1 MICSNSIPETAVYA
15 EGSCIEWGNGSSST
29 LVKQDV
35 WRAFVTTPPTFERVG
50 VRALAALACG
60 LAYAMAGHA
69 QSFPTKPL
77 LLILPTAPGGPV
89 DIVARIVAPEASKL
103 LGQPIVMENRPG
115 ASQKIGIRSMLR
127 SPRDGYTFAAVSP
140 ASATI
145 NPLVDRNIGYDPLKD
160 FTLLSQTVGHPAV
173 VTVHP
178 SVPVRTLQD
187 LVAYARAN
195 PGKLSYGSGGNGT
208 SLQFS
213 TSELL
218 MRLGITAVH
227 VPYKSDGPA
236 FNDLLGGQ
244 INLMIPAMATVK
256 SALEAGR
263 LVPLAISGTSR
274 SPHLPNVPTYGE
286 TGIAELKDYS
296 YRVWIG
302 FAAGAG
308 IPEEAARRLQDAFMR
323 APHAP
328 AVRQSLE
335 ANDFEVI
342 ASSAQEFAREL
353 RAELERN
360 RRVIASGAITV
371 E

>member
-1 MICSNSIPETAVYA
+1 MIM
-15 EGSCIEWGNGSSST
+15 
-29 LVKQDV
+29 
-35 WRAFVTTPPTFERVG
+35 PPTFERV
-50 VRALAALACG
+50 VARAAAALACS
-60 LAYAMAGHA
+60 LACAMASHA
-69 QSFPTKPL
+69 QSFPVKPI

-115 ASQKIGIRSMLR
+115 ASQKIGIHSMLR
-127 SPRDGYTFAAVSP
+127 APRDGYTLAVISP

-145 NPLVDRNIGYDPLKD
+145 NPLVDRNVGYDPLKD
-160 FTLLSQTVGHPAV
+160 FTLLSQAVGHPAV

-178 SVPVRTLQD
+178 SVPVRTLQE
-187 LVAYARAN
+187 LVAYAKAN
-195 PGKLSYGSGGNGT
+195 PGKLAYGSGGNGT

-218 MRLGITAVH
+218 MKLGITAVH

-244 INLMIPAMATVK
+244 INLMIPAIAAVK
-256 SALEAGR
+256 PALDAGR
-263 LVPLAISGTSR
+263 LVPLAISSTSR
-274 SPHLPNVPTYGE
+274 SPHLPNVPAYGE

-308 IPEEAARRLQDAFMR
+308 IPEEAARKLQDALMR
-323 APHAP
+323 APRAP
-328 AVRQSLE
+328 AVRKSLE

-342 ASSAQEFAREL
+342 ASTAQEFAREL
-353 RAELERN
+353 RAELDRN
-360 RRVIASGAITV
+360 RKVIASGAVTI

>member
-1 MICSNSIPETAVYA
+1 MREFLRICVRTLAV
-15 EGSCIEWGNGSSST
+15 
-29 LVKQDV
+29 LVCS
-35 WRAFVTTPPTFERVG
+35 
-50 VRALAALACG
+50 LAC
-60 LAYAMAGHA
+60 AMASHA
-69 QSFPTKPL
+69 QSFPAKPIL
-77 LLILPTAPGGPV
+77 LVLPTAPGGPV

-103 LGQPIVMENRPG
+103 LGQPVVMENRPG
-115 ASQKIGIRSMLR
+115 ASQKIGIHSMLR
-127 SPRDGYTFAAVSP
+127 APRDGYTLAVISP

-145 NPLVDRNIGYDPLKD
+145 NPLVDRNLGYEPLKD
-160 FTLLSQTVGHPAV
+160 FTLLSQAVGHSAV

-178 SVPVRTLQD
+178 SVPVRTLQE
-187 LVAYARAN
+187 LVAYAKAN
-195 PGKLSYGSGGNGT
+195 PGKLTYGSGGNGT

-218 MRLGITAVH
+218 MKLGITAVH

-236 FNDLLGGQ
+236 FSDLLGGQ
-244 INLMIPAMATVK
+244 INLMIPALGTAK
-256 SALEAGR
+256 SAFDAGR

-286 TGIAELKDYS
+286 TGIVELRDYS
-296 YRVWIG
+296 YRIWIG

-323 APHAP
+323 APRAP
-328 AVRQSLE
+328 AARRSLE

-342 ASSAQEFAREL
+342 ASSPQEFAREL

-360 RRVIASGAITV
+360 RRVIASGAIKV

>member
-1 MICSNSIPETAVYA
+1 MI
-15 EGSCIEWGNGSSST
+15 
-29 LVKQDV
+29 
-35 WRAFVTTPPTFERVG
+35 
-50 VRALAALACG
+50 RALSWLACS
-60 LAYAMAGHA
+60 LAYAMASHA
-69 QSFPTKPL
+69 QSFPVKPVL
-77 LLILPTAPGGPV
+77 LVLPTAPGGPV

-115 ASQKIGIRSMLR
+115 ASQKIGIHSMLR
-127 SPRDGYTFAAVSP
+127 APRDGYTFAAISP

-145 NPLVDRNIGYDPLKD
+145 NPLVDRDVGYDPLKD
-160 FTLLSQTVGHPAV
+160 FTLLSQTVGHAAV

-178 SVPVRTLQD
+178 SVPVRTLQE

-195 PGKLSYGSGGNGT
+195 PGKLTYGSGGNGT

-218 MRLGITAVH
+218 MKLGITAVH
-227 VPYKSDGPA
+227 VPYKSDAPA

-244 INLMIPAMATVK
+244 INLMVPGMPVVK

-263 LVPLAISGTSR
+263 LVPLAVSGKSR
-274 SPHLPNVPTYGE
+274 SPQLPNVPTYGE
-286 TGIAELKDYS
+286 TGIPELKDHS

-308 IPEEAARRLQDAFMR
+308 IPEEAARKLEDAFMR
-323 APHAP
+323 APRAP

-335 ANDFEVI
+335 ASDFEVI
-342 ASSAQEFAREL
+342 ASNAQEFSREL
-353 RAELERN
+353 RAELDRN

>member
-1 MICSNSIPETAVYA
+1 M
-15 EGSCIEWGNGSSST
+15 
-29 LVKQDV
+29 
-35 WRAFVTTPPTFERVG
+35 TTPPTFERVG
-50 VRALAALACG
+50 VRAVAALACG

-145 NPLVDRNIGYDPLKD
+145 NPLVDRNVGYDPLKD

-335 ANDFEVI
+335 ASDFEVI

>member
-1 MICSNSIPETAVYA
+1 MATIRTPAR
-15 EGSCIEWGNGSSST
+15 
-29 LVKQDV
+29 L
-35 WRAFVTTPPTFERVG
+35 RA
-50 VRALAALACG
+50 
-60 LAYAMAGHA
+60 
-69 QSFPTKPL
+69 
-77 LLILPTAPGGPV
+77 
-89 DIVARIVAPEASKL
+89 
-103 LGQPIVMENRPG
+103 
-115 ASQKIGIRSMLR
+115 
-127 SPRDGYTFAAVSP
+127 PRDGYTLAVISP

-145 NPLVDRNIGYDPLKD
+145 NPLVDRNVGYDPLKD
-160 FTLLSQTVGHPAV
+160 FTLLSQAVGHPAV

-178 SVPVRTLQD
+178 SVPVRTMQG

-195 PGKLSYGSGGNGT
+195 PGNLTYGSGGNGT

-218 MRLGITAVH
+218 MKLGITAVH

-236 FNDLLGGQ
+236 LNDLLGGQ
-244 INLMIPAMATVK
+244 INLMIPAIAAVRP
-256 SALEAGR
+256 ALEAGR

-296 YRVWIG
+296 YRIWIG

-308 IPEEAARRLQDAFMR
+308 IPEEAARKLQDAFMR
-323 APHAP
+323 APRAP
-328 AVRQSLE
+328 AARQALE
-335 ANDFEVI
+335 ANDFEII
-342 ASSAQEFAREL
+342 ASSPQEFAREL

-360 RRVIASGAITV
+360 RRVIASGAIKV

>member
-1 MICSNSIPETAVYA
+1 M
-15 EGSCIEWGNGSSST
+15 
-29 LVKQDV
+29 K
-35 WRAFVTTPPTFERVG
+35 PPAFERAVA
-50 VRALAALACG
+50 RAVAALACSLTYT
-60 LAYAMAGHA
+60 LASHA
-69 QSFPTKPL
+69 QGFPVKPI

-103 LGQPIVMENRPG
+103 LGQPVVMENRPG
-115 ASQKIGIRSMLR
+115 ASQKIGIHGMLR
-127 SPRDGYTFAAVSP
+127 APRDGYTLAAISP

-145 NPLVDRNIGYDPLKD
+145 NPLVDRNVGYDPLKD

-178 SVPVRTLQD
+178 SLPVRTLQE
-187 LVAYARAN
+187 LVAYAKAN
-195 PGKLSYGSGGNGT
+195 PGKLAYGSGGNGT

-218 MRLGITAVH
+218 MKLGITAVH

-236 FNDLLGGQ
+236 LNDLLGGQ
-244 INLMIPAMATVK
+244 INLMIPAIAAVK
-256 SALEAGR
+256 PVLEAGR
-263 LVPLAISGTSR
+263 LVPLAISSTAR
-274 SPHLPNVPTYGE
+274 SPRLPNVPTYGE
-286 TGIAELKDYS
+286 TGIAELKGYS
-296 YRVWIG
+296 YRIWIG

-323 APHAP
+323 APRAP

-335 ANDFEVI
+335 ASDFEVI
-342 ASSAQEFAREL
+342 ASTAQQFAREL
-353 RAELERN
+353 REELDRN
-360 RRVIASGAITV
+360 RKVIASGAIMI

>member
-1 MICSNSIPETAVYA
+1 MT
-15 EGSCIEWGNGSSST
+15 
-29 LVKQDV
+29 K
-35 WRAFVTTPPTFERVG
+35 PPTFERV
-50 VRALAALACG
+50 VARAVAALACS
-60 LAYAMAGHA
+60 LTYAMASHA
-69 QSFPTKPL
+69 QSFPAKPI

-89 DIVARIVAPEASKL
+89 DIVARIVAPEAAKL

-115 ASQKIGIRSMLR
+115 ASQKIGIHSMLR
-127 SPRDGYTFAAVSP
+127 ALRDGYTLAVISP

-145 NPLVDRNIGYDPLKD
+145 NPLVDRNVGYDPLKD
-160 FTLLSQTVGHPAV
+160 FTLLSQAVGHPSV

-178 SVPVRTLQD
+178 SVPVRTLQE
-187 LVAYARAN
+187 LVAYAKAN
-195 PGKLSYGSGGNGT
+195 PGKLTYGSGGNGT

-218 MRLGITAVH
+218 MKLGITAVH

-236 FNDLLGGQ
+236 LNDLLGGQ
-244 INLMIPAMATVK
+244 INLMIPAIAAVK
-256 SALEAGR
+256 PALEAGR
-263 LVPLAISGTSR
+263 LVPLAISSASR

-286 TGIAELKDYS
+286 TGIPELKDYS
-296 YRVWIG
+296 YRIWIG

-323 APHAP
+323 APRAP
-328 AVRQSLE
+328 AARQSLE

-342 ASSAQEFAREL
+342 ASTAQQFAREL
-353 RAELERN
+353 RAELDRN
-360 RRVIASGAITV
+360 RRVIASGAISV

>member
-1 MICSNSIPETAVYA
+1 MI
-15 EGSCIEWGNGSSST
+15 
-29 LVKQDV
+29 
-35 WRAFVTTPPTFERVG
+35 
-50 VRALAALACG
+50 RALSWLACG
-60 LAYAMAGHA
+60 LAYAIAGHA
-69 QSFPTKPL
+69 QSFPVKPVL
-77 LLILPTAPGGPV
+77 LVLPTAPGGPV

-115 ASQKIGIRSMLR
+115 ASQKIGIHSMLR
-127 SPRDGYTFAAVSP
+127 SPRDGYTLAVISP

-145 NPLVDRNIGYDPLKD
+145 NPLVDRNVGYDPLKD
-160 FTLLSQTVGHPAV
+160 FTLLSQAVGHPAV

-178 SVPVRTLQD
+178 SVPVRTMQG

-195 PGKLSYGSGGNGT
+195 PGNLAYGSGGNGT

-218 MRLGITAVH
+218 MKLGITAVH

-236 FNDLLGGQ
+236 LNDLLGGQ
-244 INLMIPAMATVK
+244 INLMIPALAAVK
-256 SALEAGR
+256 PALEAGR

-286 TGIAELKDYS
+286 TGIAQLKDYS
-296 YRVWIG
+296 YRIWIG

-308 IPEEAARRLQDAFMR
+308 IPEEAARKLQDAFMR
-323 APHAP
+323 APRAP
-328 AVRQSLE
+328 AVRQTLE

-342 ASSAQEFAREL
+342 ASTAQEFAREL
-353 RAELERN
+353 RAELDRN
-360 RRVIASGAITV
+360 RKVIASGAITV

>member
-1 MICSNSIPETAVYA
+1 MTKP
-15 EGSCIEWGNGSSST
+15 
-29 LVKQDV
+29 L
-35 WRAFVTTPPTFERVG
+35 TFERAG
-50 VRALAALACG
+50 VRAVAALACG
-60 LAYAMAGHA
+60 LAYAIGGHA
-69 QSFPTKPL
+69 QSFPAKPIL
-77 LLILPTAPGGPV
+77 LVLPTAPGGPV
-89 DIVARIVAPEASKL
+89 DIVARIVAPEASRL

-127 SPRDGYTFAAVSP
+127 APRDGYTFAAISP

-145 NPLVDRNIGYDPLKD
+145 NPLVDRDVGYDPLKD

-178 SVPVRTLQD
+178 SVPVRTLQE

-195 PGKLSYGSGGNGT
+195 PGKLAYGSGGNGT

-218 MRLGITAVH
+218 MKLGITAAH

-244 INLMIPAMATVK
+244 INLVMPALAAVK
-256 SALEAGR
+256 PALDAGR
-263 LVPLAISGTSR
+263 LVPLAISGKSR

-286 TGIAELKDYS
+286 TGIPELKDYS

-302 FAAGAG
+302 FAAASG
-308 IPEEAARRLQDAFMR
+308 IPDEAARRLQDAFMR
-323 APHAP
+323 APRAP
-328 AVRQSLE
+328 AVRRSLE
-335 ANDFEVI
+335 AGDFEVI
-342 ASSAQEFAREL
+342 ASTPQDFAREL
-353 RAELERN
+353 RAELDRN
-360 RRVIASGAITV
+360 RRVIDSGAITI

>member
-1 MICSNSIPETAVYA
+1 MEKRIIIHAVMQNV
-15 EGSCIEWGNGSSST
+15 GRT
-29 LVKQDV
+29 FMTK
-35 WRAFVTTPPTFERVG
+35 PPTFERAVA
-50 VRALAALACG
+50 RAVAALACS
-60 LAYAMAGHA
+60 LAYAMTGHA
-69 QSFPTKPL
+69 QGFPVKPIL
-77 LLILPTAPGGPV
+77 LVLPTAPGGPV

-115 ASQKIGIRSMLR
+115 ASQKIGIHSMLR
-127 SPRDGYTFAAVSP
+127 SPRDGYTLAVISP

-145 NPLVDRNIGYDPLKD
+145 NPLVDRNVGYDPLKD
-160 FTLLSQTVGHPAV
+160 FTLLSQAVGHPAV

-178 SVPVRTLQD
+178 SVPVRTMQG

-195 PGKLSYGSGGNGT
+195 PGNLTYGSGGNGT

-218 MRLGITAVH
+218 MKLGITAVH

-236 FNDLLGGQ
+236 LNDLLGGQ
-244 INLMIPAMATVK
+244 INLMIPALAAVK
-256 SALEAGR
+256 PALEAGR

-296 YRVWIG
+296 YRIWIG

-308 IPEEAARRLQDAFMR
+308 IPEEAARKLQDAFMR
-323 APHAP
+323 APRAP
-328 AVRQSLE
+328 AVRQTLE

-342 ASSAQEFAREL
+342 ASTAQEFAREL
-353 RAELERN
+353 RAELDRN
-360 RRVIASGAITV
+360 RKVIASGAITV

>member
-1 MICSNSIPETAVYA
+1 M
-15 EGSCIEWGNGSSST
+15 
-29 LVKQDV
+29 K
-35 WRAFVTTPPTFERVG
+35 PPAFERAVA
-50 VRALAALACG
+50 RAAAALAC
-60 LAYAMAGHA
+60 LACAMAGHA
-69 QSFPTKPL
+69 QGFPVKPV

-115 ASQKIGIRSMLR
+115 ASQKIGIHSMLR
-127 SPRDGYTFAAVSP
+127 APRDGYTFAAISP

-145 NPLVDRNIGYDPLKD
+145 NPLVDRNVGYDPLKD

-178 SVPVRTLQD
+178 SVPARTLQE
-187 LVAYARAN
+187 LVAYAKAN
-195 PGKLSYGSGGNGT
+195 PGKLAYGSGGNGT

-218 MRLGITAVH
+218 MKLGITAVH

-236 FNDLLGGQ
+236 LNDLLGGQ
-244 INLMIPAMATVK
+244 INLMIPAIAAVK
-256 SALEAGR
+256 PVLEAGR
-263 LVPLAISGTSR
+263 LVPLAISSTTR

-286 TGIAELKDYS
+286 TGIAELKGYS
-296 YRVWIG
+296 YRIWIG
-302 FAAGAG
+302 FAASAG

-323 APHAP
+323 APRAP
-328 AVRQSLE
+328 AVRRSLE
-335 ANDFEVI
+335 ASDFEVI
-342 ASSAQEFAREL
+342 ASTAQEFSREL
-353 RAELERN
+353 RAELDRN
-360 RRVIASGAITV
+360 RRVIASGAIMI

>member
-1 MICSNSIPETAVYA
+1 
-15 EGSCIEWGNGSSST
+15 
-29 LVKQDV
+29 
-35 WRAFVTTPPTFERVG
+35 
-50 VRALAALACG
+50 
-60 LAYAMAGHA
+60 MAGHA

-77 LLILPTAPGGPV
+77 LLVLPTAPGGPV

-145 NPLVDRNIGYDPLKD
+145 NPLVDRNVGYDPLKD

-218 MRLGITAVH
+218 MRLGITA
-227 VPYKSDGPA
+227 
-236 FNDLLGGQ
+236 
-244 INLMIPAMATVK
+244 
-256 SALEAGR
+256 GR
-263 LVPLAISGTSR
+263 L
-274 SPHLPNVPTYGE
+274 PHQNH
-286 TGIAELKDYS
+286 
-296 YRVWIG
+296 R
-302 FAAGAG
+302 AA
-308 IPEEAARRLQDAFMR
+308 L
-323 APHAP
+323 HAP
-328 AVRQSLE
+328 ARRPVHPERPPAGDGQTGAQS
-335 ANDFEVI
+335 
-342 ASSAQEFAREL
+342 
-353 RAELERN
+353 
-360 RRVIASGAITV
+360 G
-371 E
+371 

>member
-1 MICSNSIPETAVYA
+1 MT
-15 EGSCIEWGNGSSST
+15 
-29 LVKQDV
+29 K
-35 WRAFVTTPPTFERVG
+35 PPTFD
-50 VRALAALACG
+50 RAIARTAAALACS
-60 LAYAMAGHA
+60 LTYMLAGHA
-69 QSFPTKPL
+69 QTFPVKPIL
-77 LLILPTAPGGPV
+77 LVLPTAPGGPV

-115 ASQKIGIRSMLR
+115 ASQKIGIHSMLR
-127 SPRDGYTFAAVSP
+127 SPRDGYTFAAISP

-145 NPLVDRNIGYDPLKD
+145 NPLVDRNVGYDPLKD
-160 FTLLSQTVGHPAV
+160 FTLLSQAVGQTSV

-178 SVPVRTLQD
+178 SVPVRTLQE
-187 LVAYARAN
+187 LVAYAKAN
-195 PGKLSYGSGGNGT
+195 PGKLTYGSGGNGT

-218 MRLGITAVH
+218 MKLGITAMH
-227 VPYKSDGPA
+227 VPYKSDAPA

-244 INLMIPAMATVK
+244 ISLMIPALGVAK
-256 SALEAGR
+256 PALEAGR
-263 LVPLAISGTSR
+263 LVPLAISGKSR
-274 SPHLPNVPTYGE
+274 SPHLPNVPAYGE

-296 YRVWIG
+296 YRAWIG

-308 IPEEAARRLQDAFMR
+308 IPEEAARRLEDAFMR
-323 APHAP
+323 AARAP
-328 AVRQSLE
+328 AARRSLE

-342 ASSAQEFAREL
+342 ASNAQQFALEL
-353 RAELERN
+353 RAELDRN

>member
-1 MICSNSIPETAVYA
+1 M
-15 EGSCIEWGNGSSST
+15 
-29 LVKQDV
+29 
-35 WRAFVTTPPTFERVG
+35 
-50 VRALAALACG
+50 
-60 LAYAMAGHA
+60 
-69 QSFPTKPL
+69 
-77 LLILPTAPGGPV
+77 

-115 ASQKIGIRSMLR
+115 ASQKIGINSMLR
-127 SPRDGYTFAAVSP
+127 SPRDGYTFAAISP

-145 NPLVDRNIGYDPLKD
+145 NPLLDRNVGYDPLKD
-160 FTLLSQTVGHPAV
+160 FTLLSQTVGHAAV

-178 SVPVRTLQD
+178 SVPVRTMQE

-195 PGKLSYGSGGNGT
+195 PGNLTYGSGGNGT

-218 MRLGITAVH
+218 MKLGITAVH
-227 VPYKSDGPA
+227 VPYKSDAPA

-244 INLMIPAMATVK
+244 INLMVPGMPVVK

-263 LVPLAISGTSR
+263 LVPLAVSGKSR
-274 SPHLPNVPTYGE
+274 SPQLPNVPTYGE

-308 IPEEAARRLQDAFMR
+308 IPAEAARKLQDAFMR
-323 APHAP
+323 APRAP
-328 AVRQSLE
+328 AVRQTLE

-342 ASSAQEFAREL
+342 ASTAQEFAREL
-353 RAELERN
+353 RAELDRN
-360 RRVIASGAITV
+360 RKVIASGAITV

>member
-1 MICSNSIPETAVYA
+1 MI
-15 EGSCIEWGNGSSST
+15 
-29 LVKQDV
+29 
-35 WRAFVTTPPTFERVG
+35 
-50 VRALAALACG
+50 RALSWLACG
-60 LAYAMAGHA
+60 LAYAIAGHA
-69 QSFPTKPL
+69 QSFPVKPVL
-77 LLILPTAPGGPV
+77 LVLPTAPGGPV
-89 DIVARIVAPEASKL
+89 DIVARIVAPEAPKL

-115 ASQKIGIRSMLR
+115 ASQKIGIHSMLR
-127 SPRDGYTFAAVSP
+127 APRDGYTFAAISP

-145 NPLVDRNIGYDPLKD
+145 NPLVDRNVGYDPLKD
-160 FTLLSQTVGHPAV
+160 FTLLSQTVGHAAV

-178 SVPVRTLQD
+178 SVPVRTMQE

-195 PGKLSYGSGGNGT
+195 PGKLTYGSGGNGT

-218 MRLGITAVH
+218 MKLGITAVH
-227 VPYKSDGPA
+227 VPYKSDAPA

-244 INLMIPAMATVK
+244 INLMVPGMPVVK

-263 LVPLAISGTSR
+263 LVPLAVSGKSR
-274 SPHLPNVPTYGE
+274 SPQLPNVPTYGE
-286 TGIAELKDYS
+286 TGIPELKDYS

-308 IPEEAARRLQDAFMR
+308 IPEEAARKLEDAFMR
-323 APHAP
+323 APRAP

-335 ANDFEVI
+335 ASDFEVI
-342 ASSAQEFAREL
+342 ASNAQQFAREL
-353 RAELERN
+353 RAELDRN

>member
-1 MICSNSIPETAVYA
+1 MT
-15 EGSCIEWGNGSSST
+15 
-29 LVKQDV
+29 K
-35 WRAFVTTPPTFERVG
+35 PPTFERAVA
-50 VRALAALACG
+50 RAAAALACSFTYT
-60 LAYAMAGHA
+60 LAGHA
-69 QSFPTKPL
+69 QSFPVKPIL
-77 LLILPTAPGGPV
+77 LVLPAAPGGPV

-115 ASQKIGIRSMLR
+115 ASQKIGIHSMLR
-127 SPRDGYTFAAVSP
+127 APRDGYTLAVISP

-145 NPLVDRNIGYDPLKD
+145 NPLVDRNVGYDPLKD
-160 FTLLSQTVGHPAV
+160 FTLLSQAVGHPVV

-178 SVPVRTLQD
+178 SLPVRTMQE

-195 PGKLSYGSGGNGT
+195 PGKLTYGSGGNGT

-218 MRLGITAVH
+218 MKLGITAVH
-227 VPYKSDGPA
+227 VPYKSDAPA

-244 INLMIPAMATVK
+244 INLMVPGMPVVK
-256 SALEAGR
+256 PALEAGR
-263 LVPLAISGTSR
+263 LVPLAISSASR
-274 SPHLPNVPTYGE
+274 SRLLPNVPTYGE

-296 YRVWIG
+296 YRSWIG

-323 APHAP
+323 AARAP
-328 AVRQSLE
+328 AVRRSLE
-335 ANDFEVI
+335 ANDFEII
-342 ASSAQEFAREL
+342 ASTAQEFAREL
-353 RAELERN
+353 RAELDRN

>member
-1 MICSNSIPETAVYA
+1 MREFLRICVH
-15 EGSCIEWGNGSSST
+15 
-29 LVKQDV
+29 
-35 WRAFVTTPPTFERVG
+35 
-50 VRALAALACG
+50 ALAVLVCSLAC
-60 LAYAMAGHA
+60 AMASHA
-69 QSFPTKPL
+69 QSFPAKPIL
-77 LLILPTAPGGPV
+77 LVLPTAPGGPV

-103 LGQPIVMENRPG
+103 LGQPVVMENRPG
-115 ASQKIGIRSMLR
+115 ASQKIGIHSMLR
-127 SPRDGYTFAAVSP
+127 APRDGYTLAVISP

-145 NPLVDRNIGYDPLKD
+145 NPLVDRNLGYDPLRD
-160 FTLLSQTVGHPAV
+160 FTLLSQAVGHAAV

-195 PGKLSYGSGGNGT
+195 PGKLTYGSGGNGT

-218 MRLGITAVH
+218 MRLGIAAVH

-244 INLMIPAMATVK
+244 ISLMIPAMATVK

-286 TGIAELKDYS
+286 TGIVELKDYS
-296 YRVWIG
+296 YRIWIG

-323 APHAP
+323 APRAP
-328 AVRQSLE
+328 AARRSLE

-342 ASSAQEFAREL
+342 ASSPQEFAREL

-360 RRVIASGAITV
+360 RSVIASGAIKV

>member
-1 MICSNSIPETAVYA
+1 MQNVGRTFMM
-15 EGSCIEWGNGSSST
+15 
-29 LVKQDV
+29 K
-35 WRAFVTTPPTFERVG
+35 PPTFERAVA
-50 VRALAALACG
+50 RAVAALACS
-60 LAYAMAGHA
+60 LAFATAGHA
-69 QSFPTKPL
+69 QGFPVKPIL
-77 LLILPTAPGGPV
+77 LVLPTAPGGPV

-115 ASQKIGIRSMLR
+115 ASQKIGIHSMLR
-127 SPRDGYTFAAVSP
+127 APRDGYTLAVISP

-145 NPLVDRNIGYDPLKD
+145 NPLVDRSIGYDPLKD
-160 FTLLSQTVGHPAV
+160 FTLLSQAVGHPLV

-178 SVPVRTLQD
+178 SLPVRTLRE

-195 PGKLSYGSGGNGT
+195 PGKLSYGSGGNGS

-218 MRLGITAVH
+218 MKLGITAVH

-244 INLMIPAMATVK
+244 ISLMMTAPAAVK

-274 SPHLPNVPTYGE
+274 SPHLPNVPAFGE

-296 YRVWIG
+296 YRSWIG

-308 IPEEAARRLQDAFMR
+308 IPEEAARRLEDAFMR
-323 APHAP
+323 AARAP

-335 ANDFEVI
+335 ANEFEVI
-342 ASSAQEFAREL
+342 ASTAQQFAREL
-353 RAELERN
+353 RAELDRN
-360 RRVIASGAITV
+360 RKVIASGAIAI